1 MDKKQKLKY
10 LADKLLKRKE
20 HADALRD
27 LGERYPDEA
36 SRIDNILAAFGPMK
50 DVNEVR
56 DHIVKFESVVSLIKR
71 NIKNSKGYDN
81 FPESEYVKDK
91 KRVFDIKHKVLSIN
105 QIDMEDLVEVNNIYK
120 KHVNIQ
126 SILKG
131 G

>member
-81 FPESEYVKDK
+81 FPEPEYVKDK